1 MRNKLFIMIYLLLIT
16 NRAYTAF
23 EQSLTGGTRIFGMAG
38 AGVGYA
44 DAGENASL
52 NPAGLGFV
60 RYRIHIATMYSPVL
74 VGLDNGNLYN
84 LFFNVS
90 SSVKNIGGFALN
102 WKYFGV
108 NVDEKKN
115 IYSENTGILSFGR
128 QIGAKW
134 SVGCNI
140 KYYSWDSAATEDFF
154 GNKETLQSKDVSFD
168 IAGLYRNRSNLSV
181 GLVIMDFTQP
191 FVSSTSAKNDYREE
205 LPLQIRLGL
214 SFEAVSTLFV
224 IDSEYVNRQVNFKFG
239 AEHWFWKDRIGARM
253 GFQLWNIVLGIN
265 GTAGLSFR
273 INPRFIIDYG
283 FLYPL
288 TSIRGTYGT
297 HRIGLIFQM

>member
-1 MRNKLFIMIYLLLIT
+1 MIYLLLIAH
-16 NRAYTAF
+16 RSYTAF
-23 EQSLTGGTRIFGMAG
+23 EQSITGGARVFGMGG

-52 NPAGLGFV
+52 NPAGLGFTT
-60 RYRIHIATMYSPVL
+60 YQIHLATMYSPIFI
-74 VGLDNGNLYN
+74 GLDNGNLYN
-84 LFFNVS
+84 LFFNAS
-90 SSVKNIGGFALN
+90 TSVKKMGGFSLN

-115 IYSENTGILSFGR
+115 IYSENIGIVSYGR
-128 QIGAKW
+128 QIGTKW

-140 KYYSWDSAATEDFF
+140 KYYSWGSSEAEDYF
-154 GNKETLQSKDVSFD
+154 GDKETLQNKNVSFD
-168 IAGLYRNRSNLSV
+168 MAGLYRNRSNLSV

-191 FVSSTSAKNDYREE
+191 FISSTSAKDDYRER
-205 LPLQIRLGL
+205 LPLQMRIGL
-214 SFEAVSTLFV
+214 SFEAVSMLFV
-224 IDSEYVNRQVNFKFG
+224 FDSEYVNRQVNFKFG
-239 AEHWFWKDRIGARM
+239 AERWFWKDRIGGRI

-265 GTAGLSFR
+265 GTAGLSFK
-273 INPRFIIDYG
+273 INPRFMIDYG

-297 HRIGLIFQM
+297 HRIGLTFQM